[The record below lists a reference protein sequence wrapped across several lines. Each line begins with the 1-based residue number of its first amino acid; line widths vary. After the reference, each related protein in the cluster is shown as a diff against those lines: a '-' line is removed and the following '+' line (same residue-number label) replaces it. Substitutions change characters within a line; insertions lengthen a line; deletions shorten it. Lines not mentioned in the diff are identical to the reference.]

1 MMGGN
6 ALKFYETRR
15 YGSTEYFALIK
26 ELDSVFKKLNFDAIP
41 IKAYSE
47 KESFGDLDLIV
58 DSSKLSTDWLEKL
71 KVELSLED
79 NQIFKNS
86 NTVSIG
92 YKNFQIDLIVTPH
105 DEVQS
110 SLNYFSYNDLGNLI
124 GRLSHK
130 LGLKYGHKGLSL
142 VIRPNENNSHILDEI
157 ILDRSNKKL
166 LDILGLD
173 YQKFQTGSSTLEDI
187 FKYVASSRFFDPDIF
202 LLDNKNATSKVR
214 DKKRHTYM
222 AFLKWI
228 EETKPKA
235 NYSFRNKSELY
246 GYSIREPFYTEII
259 LKIWPE
265 VKEKVDKLISDYE
278 SEQAFKNVFSGAV
291 VSDSTGLIG
300 KELGVAI
307 SKINSLMTK
316 EIKEFLTENP
326 EKVQQFIRFVL

>member
-1 MMGGN
+1 
-6 ALKFYETRR
+6 
-15 YGSTEYFALIK
+15 
-26 ELDSVFKKLNFDAIP
+26 
-41 IKAYSE
+41 
-47 KESFGDLDLIV
+47 
-58 DSSKLSTDWLEKL
+58 
-71 KVELSLED
+71 
-79 NQIFKNS
+79 
-86 NTVSIG
+86 
-92 YKNFQIDLIVTPH
+92 
-105 DEVQS
+105 
-110 SLNYFSYNDLGNLI
+110 
-124 GRLSHK
+124 
-130 LGLKYGHKGLSL
+130 
-142 VIRPNENNSHILDEI
+142 
-157 ILDRSNKKL
+157 
-166 LDILGLD
+166 
-173 YQKFQTGSSTLEDI
+173 
-187 FKYVASSRFFDPDIF
+187 
-202 LLDNKNATSKVR
+202 
-214 DKKRHTYM
+214 M